1 MLYPWVQL
9 LKWEGIAPFGP
20 HLAAVHAQSMRA
32 NTFVLVPHVLFVVES
47 SRPERGWT
55 RFVLRDPTGTVPA
68 GTRDSDVAAKLVVG
82 AAVKLTN
89 VHSPLFLNNAGAAL
103 SEAGGWVVQVRLVP
117 DSAFCGRLGIVI
129 AWENLGRVVA
139 PKSNRYRALFRSHTS
154 HFFDRGQTLTCAH
167 RRITRGRRAR
177 HTRTT
182 YRRSRKPHRSRSM
195 RRWRA

>member
-20 HLAAVHAQSMRA
+20 HLAADHAQSMRA
-32 NTFVLVPHVLFVVES
+32 NTFVPVPHVLFVVES

-89 VHSPLFLNNAGAAL
+89 VHSPPFMRCSGAAL
-103 SEAGGWVVQVRLVP
+103 SGWVGAGAAGARLSLLWP
-117 DSAFCGRLGIVI
+117 PGDRDCLGEPGPSGR
-129 AWENLGRVVA
+129 A
-139 PKSNRYRALFRSHTS
+139 
-154 HFFDRGQTLTCAH
+154 
-167 RRITRGRRAR
+167 
-177 HTRTT
+177 
-182 YRRSRKPHRSRSM
+182 
-195 RRWRA
+195 

>member
-20 HLAAVHAQSMRA
+20 NLAADHAQSMRA
-32 NTFVLVPHVLFVVES
+32 NTFVPVPYVLFVVES

-89 VHSPLFLNNAGAAL
+89 VHSPLFLNNTRAAL
-103 SEAGGWVVQVRLVP
+103 SEAGRRVVQVRLVP

-139 PKSNRYRALFRSHTS
+139 PKSKPVPRFDLLAS
-154 HFFDRGQTLTCAH
+154 HFFGREQTLTRAH
-167 RRITRGRRAR
+167 RCIKRVRRAS

-182 YRRSRKPHRSRSM
+182 YRRSRKPRRSRSM